1 MEVYNGVAP
10 NKFGGDA
17 YDNLCISPPT
27 FNRRALNYDRDYLCY
42 LGISSGYFQSN
53 RIISIKKEKERQVVF
68 QNYDLGKEKNT
79 VISGAF
85 PYINI

>member
-42 LGISSGYFQSN
+42 LGISSSYFQSN
-53 RIISIKKEKERQVVF
+53 RIISIKKEWQVVF
-68 QNYDLGKEKNT
+68 QIFDLGKEKNIDT
-79 VISGAF
+79 SGAF
-85 PYINI
+85 PKNH